1 MSDSALRPA
10 ESTVEPVAGTAT
22 MRAATIAAPGRS
34 RVEVVAAPSP
44 GPGEVLLRLEGSG
57 LCASSL
63 AVWEGAPWFEYPLAP
78 GEPGHEGWGV
88 VEALGDGVTGPEPGT
103 RVAALSYRAFAELD
117 VAAAAELV
125 PLPPELDG
133 RPFPGEAIGCAV
145 NAFHR
150 AQIESGQRVAVVG
163 AGFLGL
169 LLVQLA
175 ARAGAQVTAL
185 SRRELALELARAA
198 GAVHAYGL
206 EEAPDAE
213 FDCVV
218 EAAGVQATLDL
229 AARLTRVRGLLV
241 IAGYHQGGPRQV
253 DLQSWNWRGLDVVNA
268 HERDP
273 AVYVRGMREGAQ
285 LVADGT
291 LELEPLYTH
300 RFPLERLADAF
311 EALRTRPD
319 DFLKALV
326 TA

>member
-1 MSDSALRPA
+1 LRPA
-10 ESTVEPVAGTAT
+10 ESTVAPDAGAAT

-34 RVEVVAAPSP
+34 RVELVAAPSP

-63 AVWEGAPWFEYPLAP
+63 AVWEGALWFEYPLAP

-88 VEALGDGVTGPEPGT
+88 VEALGADVSGPEPGT

-117 VAAAAELV
+117 VAAAAEV
-125 PLPPELDG
+125 VALPPGLDG
-133 RPFPGEAIGCAV
+133 RPFPGETIGCAV
-145 NAFHR
+145 NAFR
-150 AQIESGQRVAVVG
+150 RCRIEPGQRVAVVG

-169 LLVQLA
+169 VLVQLA
-175 ARAGAQVTAL
+175 ARAGAEVTAL
-185 SRRELALELARAA
+185 SRRELALELALDA
-198 GAVHAYGL
+198 GAVHAFGL
-206 EEAPDAE
+206 EEAPGTE
-213 FDCVV
+213 FDCVI

-241 IAGYHQGGPRQV
+241 IAGYHQDGPRQV

-285 LVADGT
+285 LIAGGS
-291 LELEPLYTH
+291 LELDPLYTH
-300 RFPLERLADAF
+300 SFALERVGDAF

-319 DFLKALV
+319 DFLRALV

>member
-1 MSDSALRPA
+1 MLGSALRRA
-10 ESTVEPVAGTAT
+10 ESTVAPVAGAAT
-22 MRAATIAAPGRS
+22 MRAATIAAPGRTQ
-34 RVEVVAAPSP
+34 VDVVATPDP
-44 GPGEVLLRLEGSG
+44 GPGEVLLRLEGCG

-63 AVWEGAPWFEYPLAP
+63 PVWEGAPWFEYPLAP
-78 GEPGHEGWGV
+78 GAPGHEGWGV
-88 VEALGDGVTGPEPGT
+88 VESLGDGVAGPEPGT
-103 RVAALSYRAFAELD
+103 RVAALSYRAFAEHDL
-117 VAAAAELV
+117 AAAAELV

-150 AQIESGQRVAVVG
+150 CRIEPGQRVAVVG

-175 ARAGAQVTAL
+175 ARAGAEVTAL
-185 SRRELALELARAA
+185 SRREFALELALDA
-198 GAVHAYGL
+198 GALRAFGL

-213 FDCVV
+213 FDCVI

-241 IAGYHQGGPRQV
+241 IAGYHQDGPRQV

-273 AVYVRGMREGAQ
+273 AVSVRGMREGVQ

-291 LELEPLYTH
+291 LELDPLYTH
-300 RFPLERLADAF
+300 RFPLERLSDAF
-311 EALRTRPD
+311 EALRTRTD
-319 DFLKALV
+319 GFLKALV

>member
-1 MSDSALRPA
+1 M
-10 ESTVEPVAGTAT
+10 PVAGAAT

-34 RVEVVAAPSP
+34 RAEAVAAPSP
-44 GPGEVLLRLEGSG
+44 GPGQVLLRLEGCG

-63 AVWEGAPWFEYPLAP
+63 AVWEGAPWFDYPLAP

-88 VEALGDGVTGPEPGT
+88 VEALGDDVGWPEPGT

-117 VAAAAELV
+117 VAAATELV
-125 PLPPELDG
+125 ALPPELDG
-133 RPFPGEAIGCAV
+133 RPFPGEAIGCGV

-150 AQIESGQRVAVVG
+150 CRIEPGQRVAVVG

-175 ARAGAQVTAL
+175 ARAGAKVTAF
-185 SRRELALELARAA
+185 SRREFALELALDA
-198 GAVHAYGL
+198 GAVHAFGL
-206 EEAPDAE
+206 EEAPTTE
-213 FDCVV
+213 FDCVI

-229 AARLTRVRGLLV
+229 ATRLTRVRGLLV
-241 IAGYHQGGPRQV
+241 VAGYHQDGPRQV
-253 DLQSWNWRGLDVVNA
+253 DMQGWNWRGLDVVNA

-285 LVADGT
+285 LVADGK

-300 RFPLERLADAF
+300 RFPLERLGEAL
-311 EALRTRPD
+311 EALRTRPTG
-319 DFLKALV
+319 FLKALV